1 MSERARAEQSKGSSL
16 HRETSLAKRAII
28 RLSAAAT
35 RRDGWM
41 GVARLT
47 QQLRQN
53 EMRERAS
60 EEREREVRSALCADD
75 GFAF

>member
-1 MSERARAEQSKGSSL
+1 VSESRAEQSKGSSL
-16 HRETSLAKRAII
+16 HRETRLAKRAII

-60 EEREREVRSALCADD
+60 EQEREREVRSALCADD